1 MWITRSEVNML
12 YYNHSRSKAIMNI
25 PAMKQ
30 AQKGFTLIEL
40 LVVIGIIAILAGVVI
55 IAINPARQ
63 FSQARDTQ
71 RTSNVRAIL
80 DAITQRMADNQG
92 LFETGCTG
100 TLQGAIPTSTIVIG
114 SSTYNI
120 ANCLVPTYIATLP
133 FDPRGAGSGYSY
145 TNAANYNT
153 GYSVVK
159 NSTTLRI
166 TVSAVGEITNPIS
179 IER

>member
-1 MWITRSEVNML
+1 MKIL
-12 YYNHSRSKAIMNI
+12 
-25 PAMKQ
+25 AMKR
-30 AQKGFTLIEL
+30 AHKGFTLIEL

-80 DAITQRMADNQG
+80 DSIGQRMADNQG
-92 LFETGCTG
+92 IFETGCTG
-100 TLQGAIPTSTIVIG
+100 TLQGEIPTSSVVIG

-120 ANCLVPTYIATLP
+120 ADCLVPTYIATLP
-133 FDPRGAGSGYSY
+133 FDPRGSASGYGFVDVTDYNSGYS
-145 TNAANYNT
+145 
-153 GYSVVK
+153 VIK
-159 NSTTLRI
+159 NSSTNRI
-166 TVSAVGEITNPIS
+166 TVSAVGEITNPIA